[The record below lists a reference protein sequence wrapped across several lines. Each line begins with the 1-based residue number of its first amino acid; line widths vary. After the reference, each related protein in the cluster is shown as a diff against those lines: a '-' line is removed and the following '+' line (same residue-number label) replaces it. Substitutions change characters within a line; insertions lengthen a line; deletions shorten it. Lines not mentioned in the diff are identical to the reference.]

1 MNEPISFSAVSR
13 QRGITLVMSLIML
26 VVLTMIAI
34 SATYSTNSSIRI
46 VGNMQMQDEALNA
59 AQAAID
65 KKLSSLNTF
74 TAPAK
79 DEIQIDVNRD
89 GTNDYKVSVAIP
101 VCLSSKP
108 KSGYSASVAASAP
121 QITTWDLSAQAVD
134 TSTGA
139 KVTINQGV
147 RIDMLPYQGCP

>member
-1 MNEPISFSAVSR
+1 
-13 QRGITLVMSLIML
+13 MSLIML

-65 KKLSSLNTF
+65 KKMSSLNTF
-74 TAPAK
+74 TAPAS
-79 DEIQIDVNRD
+79 DDVYIDVNRD
-89 GTNDYKVSVAIP
+89 GTNDYKVTVAAP
-101 VCLSSKP
+101 VCLSSRP
-108 KSGYSASVAASAP
+108 KAGYSASVAASAP
-121 QITTWDLSAQAVD
+121 QQTTWDLRAQAVD
-134 TSTGA
+134 SSTGA
-139 KVTINQGV
+139 KVTVNQGV

>member
-1 MNEPISFSAVSR
+1 MKKPLSLPSR
-13 QRGITLVMSLIML
+13 QRGITLVLSLIML

-34 SATYSTNSSIRI
+34 SATYSTSSSIRI

-74 TAPAK
+74 TAPA
-79 DEIQIDVNRD
+79 DDQVTIDVNRD
-89 GTNDYKVSVAIP
+89 GTTDYTVAVAAP
-101 VCLSSKP
+101 VCLSSRP
-108 KSGYSASVAASAP
+108 KAGYSASVASSAP
-121 QITTWDLSAQAVD
+121 QQTTWDMSASVVS

-147 RIDMLPYQGCP
+147 RVDLLPYQGCP